1 MKKIIKN
8 AMTEPKEM
16 TCDECGSIYTYTF
29 EDIQR
34 RESGL
39 FGFTRIDRYITCPVC
54 KADNALVVC
63 KVEEGK
69 NERKTES

>member
-16 TCDECGSIYTYTF
+16 TCSECGSVYSYTY
-29 EDIQR
+29 EDIER

-39 FGFTRIDRYITCPVC
+39 FGFTRTDRYIICPVC
-54 KADNALVVC
+54 KSDNALVIIRVQ
-63 KVEEGK
+63 EGK
-69 NERKTES
+69 NGNNPQE